1 MHMRKRLLLP
11 GHASPLLCS
20 VYYNLNTDGTAS
32 LSLRI
37 HNHLPERC
45 LVEIERRPARSVS
58 FVLAGQPFV
67 VRTGDELRV
76 AVMRRF
82 GFLRWRVASAAYVVH
97 IDGAAFGY
105 VLVPRS
111 CKRVILDQQED
122 EQPELAPMLRDVR
135 DALRSAEASPGAEEW
150 W

>member
-1 MHMRKRLLLP
+1 MNTKRKRLLLP
-11 GHASPLLCS
+11 GHAAPLLCS

-37 HNHLPERC
+37 HNHLPDHC

-76 AVMRRF
+76 TVWRRF
-82 GFLRWRVASAAYVVH
+82 GFLRCRAASATYVVH

-105 VLVPRS
+105 VLVPDS
-111 CKRVILDQQED
+111 CRRIILDQQED
-122 EQPELAPMLRDVR
+122 EQPELAPLMRDVR
-135 DALRSAEASPGAEEW
+135 DALRSADVGAEEW